1 MEFQNEGAY
10 LSVAN
15 ICVRGINISAGEV
28 EETTAKDMS
37 RSTGADL
44 LGQDQKLH

>member
-10 LSVAN
+10 QSVAN
-15 ICVRGINISAGEV
+15 ICMRGISAGEV
-28 EETTAKDMS
+28 EVTTVKEMS